1 MMLKVSAALLIGLTA
16 NFAAP
21 VLAGVSAAIA
31 QQTPAPEP
39 LPVPPPRD
47 CECKPPVVS

>member
-1 MMLKVSAALLIGLTA
+1 MIKFSAALLIGLAA
-16 NFAAP
+16 NFAVP
-21 VLAGVSAAIA
+21 VLAGVSTAAA

-47 CECKPPVVS
+47 CERKPPVVS